1 MCRGLY
7 AAVRQH
13 ALFSC
18 VATCHHLCP
27 ADLWHHIAGL
37 LPEDAQ
43 EARAALER
51 AQGCNLE
58 NAEVVAEYCVPWVVH
73 PMSQLPQVL
82 WDVKKQVCR
91 LSAAYIAGTGA
102 ICAYT
107 QFNGQTVACQ
117 ALLDAIN
124 LPVTSRICSKVVA
137 LSQQGPVA
145 TSGVAARRRKRTRDA
160 QRPCRSITSYFNR
173 PLEGAEAE
181 ARPG

>member
-1 MCRGLY
+1 MQIGPQHQKNKKKTN
-7 AAVRQH
+7 AAH
-13 ALFSC
+13 N
-18 VATCHHLCP
+18 T
-27 ADLWHHIAGL
+27 WHDIARL
-37 LPEDAQ
+37 LREDAH

-58 NAEVVAEYCVPWVVH
+58 NAELVAAHCVPWLVH
-73 PMSQLPQVL
+73 PTLQLPQVPC
-82 WDVKKQVCR
+82 DVKKQVCR
-91 LSAAYIAGTGA
+91 LSAAYIVGTGA

-107 QFNGQTVACQ
+107 QLNGKTVTCQ

-124 LPVTSRICSKVVA
+124 LPVTSRVRSKVVA
-137 LSQQGPVA
+137 LSQLGPVA
-145 TSGVAARRRKRTRDA
+145 TSGVTARRRKRTRDA